1 MEHERGMGVF
11 EFNRIMFTL
20 CLSEKKRILKRE
32 ANISQIVWIGLDEGL
47 SHSGSGSGLFPGGRN
62 RGDCD
67 K

>member
-1 MEHERGMGVF
+1 MGVF

-47 SHSGSGSGLFPGGRN
+47 SHSGRWQEGRLWRN
-62 RGDCD
+62 NYMN
-67 K
+67 